1 MPKNT
6 LSKKKDLDQIFKTGL
21 SFYCPVLGLK
31 CLVNTL
37 GFNRLG
43 IVIGLKVSKKA
54 VVRNKIKRQIRE
66 IVRNDFPKTKN
77 SYDIVVITMKGLET
91 MDFLEIKEAL
101 LKLAKRLK

>member
-21 SFYCPVLGLK
+21 SFYCSVLGLK
-31 CLVNTL
+31 YLPNTL

-54 VVRNKIKRQIRE
+54 VIRNKIKRQIRE
-66 IVRNDFPKTKN
+66 IVKNDFPKTEI
-77 SYDIVVITMKGLET
+77 SYDLVIIAIKGLET
-91 MDFLEIKEAL
+91 KNFLEIKESL
-101 LKLAKRLK
+101 LKLGKGLK

>member
-6 LSKKKDLDQIFKTGL
+6 LSKKKDMDQVFKTGL

-31 CLVNTL
+31 YLPNTL

-66 IVRNDFPKTKN
+66 IVRKDFPETKT
-77 SYDIVVITMKGLET
+77 SYDMVIITIKGLEKNS
-91 MDFLEIKEAL
+91 FLEIKETL
-101 LKLAKRLK
+101 LKLAKGLK